1 MDITEQQ
8 RRVAV
13 WLSEHSAIMHHVVN
27 GFAAG
32 DDRNDLLQ
40 EVLLAVWKSIPAFR
54 GQAKPTTS
62 LYRVSHNA
70 ALLWIRTEKNYRRRV
85 EQFSAFAPSESAGE
99 PDSLTDERLMKLYA
113 AIRQLKPVD
122 RSLILL
128 SLDGLSYRE
137 MAEVLG
143 LSESNVGVKLN
154 RIKIQLTQT
163 LKGNE
168 NEPE

>member
-1 MDITEQQ
+1 VDITEQQ
-8 RRVAV
+8 QRFAEWIRD
-13 WLSEHSAIMHHVVN
+13 HSAILHHAVN

-54 GQAKPTTS
+54 GQAKPATY

-70 ALLWIRTEKNYRRRV
+70 AFLWLRTQKNYHRRI
-85 EQFSAFAPSESAGE
+85 ETFASFAQCEFTSET
-99 PDSLTDERLMKLYA
+99 DSLVDEQLAKLYS
-113 AIRQLKPVD
+113 AIHSLKPVD

-137 MAEVLG
+137 IAEVLG

-154 RIKIQLTQT
+154 RIKSQLSQT
-163 LKGNE
+163 LKRKE
-168 NEPE
+168 NELR

>member
-1 MDITEQQ
+1 MDIAEQQ
-8 RRVAV
+8 QRFTDWMR
-13 WLSEHSAIMHHVVN
+13 EHGAIVHHVVN
-27 GFAAG
+27 GFATG

-54 GQAKPTTS
+54 GQAKPTTY

-85 EQFSAFAPSESAGE
+85 EQFGAFATEGFAAA
-99 PDSLTDERLMKLYA
+99 PDSLADERLAKLYS
-113 AIRQLKPVD
+113 AIHALKPID
-122 RSLILL
+122 RSLMLL

-137 MAEVLG
+137 IAEVLG

-154 RIKIQLTQT
+154 RIKTQLTQT

-168 NEPE
+168 HEPE

>member
-1 MDITEQQ
+1 VEIAGQPQTFTDWM
-8 RRVAV
+8 R
-13 WLSEHSAIMHHVVN
+13 EHGAIVHHVVN
-27 GFAAG
+27 GFATG

-40 EVLLAVWKSIPAFR
+40 DVLLAVWKAIPAFR
-54 GQAKPTTS
+54 GQAKPATY

-70 ALLWIRTEKNYRRRV
+70 ALLWVRKETNYRRRV
-85 EQFSAFAPSESAGE
+85 ERFGALPAEATSPE
-99 PDSLTDERLMKLYA
+99 PVHDERLARLYA
-113 AIRQLKPVD
+113 AIHALKPLD

-154 RIKIQLTQT
+154 RIKAQLTRT
-163 LKGNE
+163 LKGYND
-168 NEPE
+168 EPR

>member
-8 RRVAV
+8 QRFTD
-13 WLSEHSAIMHHVVN
+13 WLREHSAIMHHVVN

-54 GQAKPTTS
+54 GQAKPTTY

-163 LKGNE
+163 LKGND